1 MGAGLINLTRDR
13 AAAAPGRAP
22 ATARTRVAT
31 GAALAAITAVA
42 AALRLASFAHVPPNP
57 YYDAAV
63 RSMGQSWHNF
73 FYGAFEPSGRIS
85 IDKIPVDL
93 WLQVASAK
101 LFGFS
106 SAAARLPEALAGII
120 AVVVLYDLVRRLFG
134 RIAGLGAA
142 ASLAVLP
149 VAVLTARSDTMDSA
163 MMALDVAAAWLVVWG
178 AQTRRAWPI
187 VAAGAVM
194 GLSFNVKLF
203 EGLAIVPALVLLAVL
218 AGDVPWR
225 RRAPA
230 MAGGLAAF
238 AAVGGAWMTIASL
251 RPLSARP
258 WPIGS
263 TDGSVWN
270 VVFGFNGIDRLR
282 STASAAALKLDPP
295 GPLRFLSTRGH
306 DYASLVGTTL
316 LAALVFG
323 AIALAVAAVERP
335 ARRRLAVAGAAFFG
349 LWLVVGV
356 AALSG
361 MQRFEPRYLEAVD
374 PAIAATLGIGVG
386 WLAARAR
393 HGGAAAFAVA
403 GGAGIVTVAASTLL
417 HPPGWA
423 TTAALAGAAGAL
435 TCAASARASR
445 LTPALAGCALVA
457 ALSVPAASA
466 LHVARSHVSDAGL
479 ARPLP
484 TSEVVSLS
492 RFLISHQGHA
502 RYEVASSTIFRTSQL
517 VVRDGRPAL
526 VLANVGGQ
534 PLLSPA
540 QLARMVAGGE
550 VRYVLLGRGT
560 CSPRAARPCAPVL
573 RWALAHSTDV
583 GRTARG
589 VPPGTLY
596 RLSSRLARV

>member
-1 MGAGLINLTRDR
+1 MGAGLITLTHDR
-13 AAAAPGRAP
+13 APP
-22 ATARTRVAT
+22 TARTRVGS
-31 GAALAAITAVA
+31 GAVLAITAVA

-106 SAAARLPEALAGII
+106 STAARLPEALAGIL

-134 RIAGLGAA
+134 RTAGLGAA
-142 ASLAVLP
+142 GALAVLP

-203 EGLAIVPALVLLAVL
+203 EGLVILPALALLAVL
-218 AGDVPWR
+218 AGDLSWR
-225 RRAPA
+225 RRAAA

-295 GPLRFLSTRGH
+295 GPLRFLSTTGH

-316 LAALVFG
+316 LAALIFG

-335 ARRRLAVAGAAFFG
+335 ARRRPAVAGAAFFG

-361 MQRFEPRYLEAVD
+361 MQRFQPRYLEAVD
-374 PAIAATLGIGVG
+374 PAIAATLGISVG

-403 GGAGIVTVAASTLL
+403 GGAGIVTVAASTLV

-457 ALSVPAASA
+457 ALSIPAASA

-484 TSEVVSLS
+484 ASEVVSLS

-502 RYEVASSTIFRTSQL
+502 RYEMASSTIFRTSQL

-526 VLANVGGQ
+526 VLTNVGGQ
-534 PLLSPA
+534 PLLTPA
-540 QLARMVAGGE
+540 ELARLVAGGD

-560 CSPRAARPCAPVL
+560 CSPPATRPCAPVL
-573 RWALAHSTDV
+573 RWTLAHSTDV

-596 RLSSRLARV
+596 RLSSRLARA